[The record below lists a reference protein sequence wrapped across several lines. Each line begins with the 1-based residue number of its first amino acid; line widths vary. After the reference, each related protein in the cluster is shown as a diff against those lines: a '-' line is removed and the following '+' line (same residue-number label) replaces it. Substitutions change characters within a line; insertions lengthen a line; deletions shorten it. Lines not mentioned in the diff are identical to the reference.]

1 MVWNAF
7 ILGADVTFSLNGEG
21 PATGLSCAA
30 GANWLSRWQFRAFR
44 AVLGDVM
51 SEPERPQLSPYQVEL
66 EAGKRYAWCRCGR
79 SQKQPFCDGAHAG
92 TGIEPLMFT
101 AERTELAL
109 LCGCK
114 DTGDP
119 PYCDGSHMLL

>member
-1 MVWNAF
+1 
-7 ILGADVTFSLNGEG
+7 
-21 PATGLSCAA
+21 
-30 GANWLSRWQFRAFR
+30 
-44 AVLGDVM
+44 M

-66 EAGKRYAWCRCGR
+66 EAGKSYAWCRCGR
-79 SQKQPFCDGAHAG
+79 SKKQPFCDGSHAG
-92 TGIEPLMFT
+92 TDIEPFMFT
-101 AERTELAL
+101 AERTEAAL

>member
-1 MVWNAF
+1 MAEGRWAKD
-7 ILGADVTFSLNGEG
+7 ILMA
-21 PATGLSCAA
+21 
-30 GANWLSRWQFRAFR
+30 
-44 AVLGDVM
+44 
-51 SEPERPQLSPYQVEL
+51 EPVRPQLTPYQVEL

-79 SQKQPFCDGAHAG
+79 SNKQPFCDVSHAG

-101 AERTELAL
+101 AQRTELAL

-119 PYCDGSHMLL
+119 PYCDGSHLLL

>member
-1 MVWNAF
+1 MA
-7 ILGADVTFSLNGEG
+7 
-21 PATGLSCAA
+21 
-30 GANWLSRWQFRAFR
+30 
-44 AVLGDVM
+44 
-51 SEPERPQLSPYQVEL
+51 EPERPQLNPYQVEL

-79 SQKQPFCDGAHAG
+79 SKKQPFCDGSHAG

-119 PYCDGSHMLL
+119 PYLRRLASVALIWACPADQRRCARQALIAKKA

>member
-1 MVWNAF
+1 
-7 ILGADVTFSLNGEG
+7 
-21 PATGLSCAA
+21 
-30 GANWLSRWQFRAFR
+30 
-44 AVLGDVM
+44 M
-51 SEPERPQLSPYQVEL
+51 SEEPERPQLSPYQVEL
-66 EAGKRYAWCRCGR
+66 QEGKRYAWCRCGR
-79 SQKQPFCDGAHAG
+79 SQKQPFCDGSHTG

-101 AERTELAL
+101 AERTEMAL

>member
-1 MVWNAF
+1 
-7 ILGADVTFSLNGEG
+7 
-21 PATGLSCAA
+21 
-30 GANWLSRWQFRAFR
+30 
-44 AVLGDVM
+44 M
-51 SEPERPQLSPYQVEL
+51 SEEPERPQLNPYQVEL

-79 SQKQPFCDGAHAG
+79 SKKQPFCDGSHDG

-101 AERTELAL
+101 AERTESAL

-119 PYCDGSHMLL
+119 PYCDGAHLLL